1 VRKVACGVAIHR
13 DRTRTDSRP
22 GGIVWNCGTGVL
34 ARLGARVRTRC
45 KQELRKARMQMPAR
59 VPLAAYKD
67 FLTLSKDA
75 DARHPH
81 SEAGKD
87 KGDHSYTPNPYVD
100 PQLW

>member
-1 VRKVACGVAIHR
+1 
-13 DRTRTDSRP
+13 
-22 GGIVWNCGTGVL
+22 
-34 ARLGARVRTRC
+34 
-45 KQELRKARMQMPAR
+45 MQMPAR